1 MPTDRPLLR
10 RRAGG
15 RGVHHRAA
23 HRRRAA
29 RRRRRGDAPAALLA
43 RAALVLRRRRRT
55 PDATIVAAGEP
66 ARLGAH
72 RRRHP
77 QGADRPLRA
86 YCARCRP
93 RPRRWHDHIRR
104 DSQRGIISDSDHCAL
119 SEARSGIPR
128 CAAKSIDIRLDSGIN
143 LIRNLIS

>member
-72 RRRHP
+72 RGRHP
-77 QGADRPLRA
+77 RRRSPSSSARRSA

-93 RPRRWHDHIRR
+93 RPRRWHDHSRR
-104 DSQRGIISDSDHCAL
+104 DYPRGRTSDSVQRPARLERDTAL
-119 SEARSGIPR
+119 
-128 CAAKSIDIRLDSGIN
+128 CAAKCIDLRD
-143 LIRNLIS
+143 RRTKV